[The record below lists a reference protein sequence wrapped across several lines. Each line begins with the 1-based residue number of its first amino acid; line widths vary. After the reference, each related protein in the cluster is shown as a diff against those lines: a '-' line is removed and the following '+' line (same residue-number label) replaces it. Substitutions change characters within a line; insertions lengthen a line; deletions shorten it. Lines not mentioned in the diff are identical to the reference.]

1 MTLIV
6 TIILLV
12 FLLQSLYKNKGKEKV
27 AEKNL
32 DIIGTATNTLL
43 ILTNSE
49 ECLAY
54 NNQKSITKANI
65 LDINKLNLFNSDYQE
80 IEPECA
86 RNYDFGWRVVVKEIN
101 KNNQIEKEWEFG
113 AKEFSNEKSLNNQV
127 EFWIPVAIRYSEND
141 VRLAKMEIKLVDGE
155 LEKLAGFFDWSCKMG
170 EMNRMSSLSTE
181 IMINQPVS
189 YKNNNLCI
197 GESCRKLLCNLI
209 YFDGFGSEG
218 VHELTVNYQEPN
230 RLLVGK

>member
-1 MTLIV
+1 
-6 TIILLV
+6 
-12 FLLQSLYKNKGKEKV
+12 
-27 AEKNL
+27 
-32 DIIGTATNTLL
+32 
-43 ILTNSE
+43 
-49 ECLAY
+49 
-54 NNQKSITKANI
+54 
-65 LDINKLNLFNSDYQE
+65 
-80 IEPECA
+80 
-86 RNYDFGWRVVVKEIN
+86 
-101 KNNQIEKEWEFG
+101 
-113 AKEFSNEKSLNNQV
+113 
-127 EFWIPVAIRYSEND
+127 
-141 VRLAKMEIKLVDGE
+141 MEIKLVDGE